1 MKGTGCSRQNSAIEA
16 SRTSLVW
23 KSTQEEQNKADDC
36 HNLVKEMFLEQISMP
51 ATDLSRGGESRRT
64 KHMSLLDA
72 MNNVDNEGTLDD
84 QNSVKERT
92 VVEQTSVT
100 TSDLQMRMSRAGQSR
115 RRIRR
120 MQLDNLASYSW
131 ASDDVSSESRLD
143 VCPTIQKL
151 SSVSQRLLLQD
162 PQAVVDGHLRS
173 NSLCGS
179 QAHNNHMLRWKQS
192 TWGGEEDSGVPRGPH
207 CPPAQYVML
216 HMQFSQH
223 LPPEDNQP
231 TMQKDDIF
239 PGNTKDL
246 SPLRVKEL
254 LAFKPHDDDSENH
267 AKLGLADLQ
276 NSQEQSKF
284 RVIGGSFSRIDTR
297 SMKTY
302 SNGELKA
309 PSSLPTSPLGSSRE
323 SHSAWIFRKILRRG
337 SQVSSEISTHR
348 TKSWEPHRER
358 TSKHIISSK
367 SVVCEKCSVPRR
379 PGTATQ
385 ALLRSQESSTDETG
399 NSWWPF
405 KWRSQQSKEL
415 RHKPFK
421 TALVVKDN
429 KVNNIK
435 AEEQV
440 VVQHCKT
447 SSATMYVDDYSLAS
461 CSKPARFTSAS
472 NNSQTIAWVL
482 GMSPFA
488 PEQRPCIQTL
498 GTKKFLLPPR
508 RLNEPCA

>member
-1 MKGTGCSRQNSAIEA
+1 MQ
-16 SRTSLVW
+16 
-23 KSTQEEQNKADDC
+23 
-36 HNLVKEMFLEQISMP
+36 
-51 ATDLSRGGESRRT
+51 
-64 KHMSLLDA
+64 
-72 MNNVDNEGTLDD
+72 NNVDNEGTLDD

-131 ASDDVSSESRLD
+131 ASDDVSSESHLD

-162 PQAVVDGHLRS
+162 PQAIVDGPLRS

-192 TWGGEEDSGVPRGPH
+192 TWGEEEDSGVPRGPH

-254 LAFKPHDDDSENH
+254 LAFKPHDDDDSENR

-297 SMKTY
+297 SMKSY

-385 ALLRSQESSTDETG
+385 VLLRSQESSTDETG

-421 TALVVKDN
+421 TAPVVKDN

-440 VVQHCKT
+440 VAQHRKT
-447 SSATMYVDDYSLAS
+447 SSAAMYVDDYSLAS

>member
-1 MKGTGCSRQNSAIEA
+1 
-16 SRTSLVW
+16 
-23 KSTQEEQNKADDC
+23 
-36 HNLVKEMFLEQISMP
+36 
-51 ATDLSRGGESRRT
+51 
-64 KHMSLLDA
+64 
-72 MNNVDNEGTLDD
+72 
-84 QNSVKERT
+84 
-92 VVEQTSVT
+92 
-100 TSDLQMRMSRAGQSR
+100 
-115 RRIRR
+115 

-131 ASDDVSSESRLD
+131 ASDDVSSESCLD
-143 VCPTIQKL
+143 VCPTIQNL
-151 SSVSQRLLLQD
+151 SSVSQRLLLHD
-162 PQAVVDGHLRS
+162 PGAVLDGHLRS

-179 QAHNNHMLRWKQS
+179 QAHNNNMLRWKQS
-192 TWGGEEDSGVPRGPH
+192 TWGGEEDSGAPWGLH

-216 HMQFSQH
+216 HMRFSQH
-223 LPPEDNQP
+223 LPHEDSQP

-246 SPLRVKEL
+246 SPLKVKEL

-267 AKLGLADLQ
+267 AKLGLADSQ

-297 SMKTY
+297 SMKSY

-337 SQVSSEISTHR
+337 SQVSSEISTQR
-348 TKSWEPHRER
+348 TKSWEPQRER

-367 SVVCEKCSVPRR
+367 SVACEKCSVPRR
-379 PGTATQ
+379 PGATTQ
-385 ALLRSQESSTDETG
+385 ALLRSQESSIG

-421 TALVVKDN
+421 TALVVEDN

-440 VVQHCKT
+440 IAHRRNT
-447 SSATMYVDDYSLAS
+447 SSAAMYDDDYSLAS
-461 CSKPARFTSAS
+461 RSKPARFTSAS
-472 NNSQTIAWVL
+472 NNSQTISWVL

-498 GTKKFLLPPR
+498 GTEKFLLPPR

>member
-1 MKGTGCSRQNSAIEA
+1 
-16 SRTSLVW
+16 
-23 KSTQEEQNKADDC
+23 
-36 HNLVKEMFLEQISMP
+36 
-51 ATDLSRGGESRRT
+51 
-64 KHMSLLDA
+64 
-72 MNNVDNEGTLDD
+72 
-84 QNSVKERT
+84 
-92 VVEQTSVT
+92 
-100 TSDLQMRMSRAGQSR
+100 
-115 RRIRR
+115 
-120 MQLDNLASYSW
+120 
-131 ASDDVSSESRLD
+131 
-143 VCPTIQKL
+143 
-151 SSVSQRLLLQD
+151 
-162 PQAVVDGHLRS
+162 
-173 NSLCGS
+173 
-179 QAHNNHMLRWKQS
+179 
-192 TWGGEEDSGVPRGPH
+192 
-207 CPPAQYVML
+207 ML

-254 LAFKPHDDDSENH
+254 LAFKPHDDDDSENR

-297 SMKTY
+297 SMKSY

-385 ALLRSQESSTDETG
+385 VLLRSQESSTDETG

-421 TALVVKDN
+421 TAPVVKDN

-440 VVQHCKT
+440 VAQHRKT
-447 SSATMYVDDYSLAS
+447 SSAAMYVDDYSLAS

>member
-1 MKGTGCSRQNSAIEA
+1 MQNNA
-16 SRTSLVW
+16 
-23 KSTQEEQNKADDC
+23 
-36 HNLVKEMFLEQISMP
+36 
-51 ATDLSRGGESRRT
+51 
-64 KHMSLLDA
+64 
-72 MNNVDNEGTLDD
+72 DNEGTLDD

-131 ASDDVSSESRLD
+131 ASDDVSSESHLD

-162 PQAVVDGHLRS
+162 PQAIVDGPLRS

-192 TWGGEEDSGVPRGPH
+192 TWGEEEDSGVPRGPH

-254 LAFKPHDDDSENH
+254 LAFKPHDDDDSENH

-297 SMKTY
+297 SMKSY

-385 ALLRSQESSTDETG
+385 VLLRSQESSTDETG

-421 TALVVKDN
+421 TAPVVKDN

-440 VVQHCKT
+440 VVQHRKT
-447 SSATMYVDDYSLAS
+447 SSAAMYVDDYSLAS

>member
-1 MKGTGCSRQNSAIEA
+1 
-16 SRTSLVW
+16 
-23 KSTQEEQNKADDC
+23 
-36 HNLVKEMFLEQISMP
+36 
-51 ATDLSRGGESRRT
+51 
-64 KHMSLLDA
+64 
-72 MNNVDNEGTLDD
+72 
-84 QNSVKERT
+84 
-92 VVEQTSVT
+92 
-100 TSDLQMRMSRAGQSR
+100 
-115 RRIRR
+115 
-120 MQLDNLASYSW
+120 
-131 ASDDVSSESRLD
+131 
-143 VCPTIQKL
+143 
-151 SSVSQRLLLQD
+151 
-162 PQAVVDGHLRS
+162 
-173 NSLCGS
+173 
-179 QAHNNHMLRWKQS
+179 
-192 TWGGEEDSGVPRGPH
+192 
-207 CPPAQYVML
+207 ML

-254 LAFKPHDDDSENH
+254 LAFKPHDDDDSENH

-297 SMKTY
+297 SMKSY

-385 ALLRSQESSTDETG
+385 VLLRSQESSTDETG

-421 TALVVKDN
+421 TAPVVKDN

-440 VVQHCKT
+440 VVQHRKT
-447 SSATMYVDDYSLAS
+447 SSAAMYVDDYSLAS

>member
-1 MKGTGCSRQNSAIEA
+1 MQNNA
-16 SRTSLVW
+16 
-23 KSTQEEQNKADDC
+23 
-36 HNLVKEMFLEQISMP
+36 
-51 ATDLSRGGESRRT
+51 
-64 KHMSLLDA
+64 
-72 MNNVDNEGTLDD
+72 DNEGTLDD

-131 ASDDVSSESRLD
+131 ASDDVSSESHLD

-162 PQAVVDGHLRS
+162 PQAIVDGPLRS

-192 TWGGEEDSGVPRGPH
+192 TWGEEEDSGVPRGPH

-254 LAFKPHDDDSENH
+254 LAFKPHDDDDSENH

-297 SMKTY
+297 SMKSY

-385 ALLRSQESSTDETG
+385 VLLRSQESSTDETG

-421 TALVVKDN
+421 TAPVVKDN

-440 VVQHCKT
+440 VAQHRKT
-447 SSATMYVDDYSLAS
+447 SSAAMYVDDYSLAS

>member
-1 MKGTGCSRQNSAIEA
+1 MQ
-16 SRTSLVW
+16 
-23 KSTQEEQNKADDC
+23 
-36 HNLVKEMFLEQISMP
+36 
-51 ATDLSRGGESRRT
+51 
-64 KHMSLLDA
+64 
-72 MNNVDNEGTLDD
+72 NNVDNEGTLDD

-131 ASDDVSSESRLD
+131 ASDDVSSESHLD

-162 PQAVVDGHLRS
+162 PQAIVDGPLRS

-192 TWGGEEDSGVPRGPH
+192 TWGEEEDSGVPRGPH

-254 LAFKPHDDDSENH
+254 LAFKPHDDDDSENH

-297 SMKTY
+297 SMKSY

-385 ALLRSQESSTDETG
+385 VLLRSQESSTDETG

-421 TALVVKDN
+421 TAPVVKDN

-440 VVQHCKT
+440 VAQHRKT
-447 SSATMYVDDYSLAS
+447 SSAAMYVDDYSLAS

>member
-1 MKGTGCSRQNSAIEA
+1 
-16 SRTSLVW
+16 
-23 KSTQEEQNKADDC
+23 
-36 HNLVKEMFLEQISMP
+36 
-51 ATDLSRGGESRRT
+51 
-64 KHMSLLDA
+64 
-72 MNNVDNEGTLDD
+72 
-84 QNSVKERT
+84 
-92 VVEQTSVT
+92 
-100 TSDLQMRMSRAGQSR
+100 
-115 RRIRR
+115 

-131 ASDDVSSESRLD
+131 ASDDVSSESHLD

-162 PQAVVDGHLRS
+162 PQAIVDGPLRS

-192 TWGGEEDSGVPRGPH
+192 TWGEEEDSGVPRGPH

-254 LAFKPHDDDSENH
+254 LAFKPHDDDDSENH

-297 SMKTY
+297 SMKSY

-385 ALLRSQESSTDETG
+385 VLLRSQESSTDETG

-421 TALVVKDN
+421 TAPVVKDN

-440 VVQHCKT
+440 VAQHRKT
-447 SSATMYVDDYSLAS
+447 SSAAMYVDDYSLAS